1 MSLKRDKLKC
11 PTWKNVLSQEL
22 FCLWEQQLVVD
33 SEIVTFSVKC
43 QSIILNKYQTYLTVT
58 LIWNA
63 ALSKS
68 LHRKIYEYVREVV
81 TIHKNHNH
89 EKYFPELHF
98 SIWYLFTV
106 SVCNLVCSENHLSA
120 KVILPK
126 KWIILHF
133 KPALTL
139 IITHHHLPKSVV
151 FLKNS
156 ANFIYF
162 FAIINQE
169 GFAIFFKDIS
179 EKLLLS
185 KSYNLKKGYLDVF
198 YLDVHSIWET
208 NIKL

>member
-1 MSLKRDKLKC
+1 MSKYY
-11 PTWKNVLSQEL
+11 
-22 FCLWEQQLVVD
+22 
-33 SEIVTFSVKC
+33 SE
-43 QSIILNKYQTYLTVT
+43 KYQTYLTVT